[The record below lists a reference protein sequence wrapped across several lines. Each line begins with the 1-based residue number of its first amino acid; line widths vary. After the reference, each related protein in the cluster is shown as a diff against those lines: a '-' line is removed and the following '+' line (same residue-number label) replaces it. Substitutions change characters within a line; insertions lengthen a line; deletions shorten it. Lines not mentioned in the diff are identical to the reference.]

1 VYISVLNH
9 GRNIRNH
16 FTLLLLAAAL
26 IVACGLAHAGE
37 ADVIAAEEEV
47 DRGHLNLVLIDAS
60 AQTVNRS
67 AQ

>member
-16 FTLLLLAAAL
+16 FTVLLLATVL
-26 IVACGLAHAGE
+26 IVACSLAHASE

-47 DRGHLNLVLIDAS
+47 DGGHLNLVLIDAS
-60 AQTVNRS
+60 AQTVDRS
-67 AQ
+67 AL